1 MLSKL
6 FTVQARARAR
16 FAFMVLSL
24 GLLSLLSTFVSAHQ
38 HGQGHANE
46 ASEDSAHTTTIAFGS
61 CAVEDFPQPIWAD
74 IAKQRPDAFLFI
86 GDNVY
91 ADVREVDGKLDR
103 SPVSDPAEFT
113 TAYQTLSKIP
123 EFAAFRQQ
131 VPVFLGTW
139 DDHDYGKN
147 DGGKEYPLKA
157 ESQQAFLDFFEVPKS
172 SARRQRAGVYHAEM
186 LTHQGNTV
194 QLILLDTRY
203 HRDTPSKNPLGR
215 VSGRGPYIATD
226 DPDKTVLGEEQW
238 AWLEQQL
245 MQPADVRIIVSS
257 FQLIAH
263 EHGWESWGHFP
274 LERQRLYDLIAK
286 TKAEHA
292 FFLSGDRH
300 LMEIS
305 KDSGEFDHQVPYPMW
320 DFTASGMTQKF
331 FEVNEPNR
339 YRQGTVV
346 RDTHYGMVELQWAE
360 PLADTQVIMT
370 AYGLGNNVFEQRSF
384 RLGELTFN

>member
-1 MLSKL
+1 MLMRFMNAKAKRG
-6 FTVQARARAR
+6 ARLTLGA
-16 FAFMVLSL
+16 LSL
-24 GLLSLLSTFVSAHQ
+24 GLVGLLSASAFAHQ
-38 HGQGHANE
+38 HGQGHAVE
-46 ASEDSAHTTTIAFGS
+46 KSQQATTIAFGS
-61 CAVEDFPQPIWAD
+61 CAVEDFPQPIWDD
-74 IAKQRPDAFLFI
+74 IAKQQPDAFLFI

-103 SPVSDPAEFT
+103 SPVSDPAEFA
-113 TAYQTLSKIP
+113 TAYETLSKIP

-147 DGGKEYPLKA
+147 DGGKEYALKA
-157 ESQQAFLDFFEVPKS
+157 ESQQAFLDFFEVPAS

-186 LTHQGNTV
+186 LNHQGKNV
-194 QLILLDTRY
+194 QVILLDTRY
-203 HRDTPSKNPLGR
+203 HRDAPGKNPLGR

-226 DPDKTVLGEEQW
+226 DPDKTVLGDEQW

-245 MQPADVRIIVSS
+245 KQPADVRIIVSS
-257 FQLIAH
+257 FQVIAH

-286 TKAEHA
+286 TKAEHV

-320 DFTASGMTQKF
+320 DFTASGITQKF

-346 RDTHYGMVELQWAE
+346 RDTHYGLVELQWAE

-370 AYGLGNNVFEQRSF
+370 AYGLDNKVFEQRSF
-384 RLGELTFN
+384 RLGDLAFN